1 MPQGLLALPPRF
13 VRPGRP
19 PAPLQGPIVIDA
31 PSTPDVLG
39 AVPAPDTALGLLP
52 LARAHVA
59 PLVNRLWRGE
69 GVLLAVNVSIALAA
83 RPDPR
88 TLLAQVAIS
97 TAVLALLYLLND
109 VYDCHED
116 LHDPGR
122 DQVFVRFCIRHR
134 GLLFRLLAVEQVAT
148 AGLALALL
156 GPRSAAAV
164 AAVFLVNLAYS
175 ADIKGRAAVDV
186 PWVALWGACYAMVP
200 GVPLPLTVV
209 ALVGAMT
216 SICHVFQITR
226 DLPFDVV
233 SQIRTSA
240 VAVRWLPLAQLAGGC
255 LVMGFLLLDLLGP
268 GAALSAAV
276 PLLLRLTLRSNQAA
290 WLLSKAYYAAI
301 WLGVLGAVHG
311 P

>member
-13 VRPGRP
+13 ARPGLA
-19 PAPLQGPIVIDA
+19 PARLEGSIVIDA
-31 PSTPDVLG
+31 PSPKDDALLDG
-39 AVPAPDTALGLLP
+39 APVLGLLP

-59 PLVNRLWRGE
+59 PLVNRLGRGE

-88 TLLAQVAIS
+88 TLVAQVAIS
-97 TAVLALLYLLND
+97 TAVLALLYMLND

-116 LHDPGR
+116 LHDPGK

-134 GLLFRLLAVEQVAT
+134 GLLFHLLALEQVAT

-164 AAVFLVNLAYS
+164 AVVFFVNLAYS
-175 ADIKGRAAVDV
+175 AVLKRRAAVDV

-226 DLPFDVV
+226 DQPFDVV
-233 SQIRTSA
+233 NRIRTSA

-255 LVMGFLLLDLLGP
+255 LAMGFLLGDLLGP
-268 GAALSAAV
+268 GASLSAAV
-276 PLLLRLTLRSNQAA
+276 PLLLRLGLRSNQSA
-290 WLLSKAYYAAI
+290 WLLSKAYYGAI
-301 WLGVLGAVHG
+301 WLWVLGAVLG